1 MKNKLGGLAFIKKVS
16 NPENIGKV
24 VTCIEYLGNLERG
37 GSIIYEGIDY
47 TMIVGG
53 HLWVVESKFEPLLI
67 NDKVGY
73 RSRRV
78 YVDSVLQ
85 PIGTDDVDDTEDL
98 YSPIDDMVLA

>member
-1 MKNKLGGLAFIKKVS
+1 MKNKLGGLAFIKKVL

-37 GSIIYEGIDY
+37 DSILYEGINYVMTVD
-47 TMIVGG
+47 G
-53 HLWVVESKFEPLLI
+53 HMWVVESKFEPLLI
-67 NDKVGY
+67 NDKFGY

-85 PIGTDDVDDTEDL
+85 PIETDDVDDTEDL
-98 YSPIDDMVLA
+98 YSHIDDMVLA